1 MAEAGSRA
9 AAGDGDGGDGG
20 GGGGGGTKKN
30 IFRKFKL
37 QNFLCPLMAYIIF

>member
-1 MAEAGSRA
+1 VRRQATATA
-9 AAGDGDGGDGG
+9 AAAAAAAH
-20 GGGGGGTKKN
+20 KN